1 MKKLSILL
9 GSFLF
14 SMLSHAQHTPYFA
27 TTPSLSPDAS
37 EVYFSYDG
45 DIWKVPTIGGQALRI
60 TALEGQEKNP
70 VLSPNG
76 KWLAFTS
83 NQYGNDDVFVLSL
96 ETGVI
101 SQLTFH
107 QAADKVESWSWDS
120 KTIYFT
126 SNRYNS
132 FGSYAVSVEGG
143 TAKPLFNTFFSTSDG
158 LVETPEGNYLFTN
171 SMESN
176 RQVAR
181 KRYKGA
187 NNPDILFYNPNTEEF
202 KKLTTYLGKDF
213 HPTVDRNGEIYYIS
227 DENTGEYNLYKL
239 ENNKPKALTS
249 FDRSIK
255 SPHVAA
261 NGQKV
266 VFEKGYQ
273 LYVYDV
279 KTNQTSK
286 IDYTAPSHYSLNKKE
301 SFKTERI
308 SYFDVSPDKEKIAFI
323 SRGVLFVADKEG
335 KFVTEIVNNG
345 ERVMEVKW
353 LKNNRDLLFS
363 QTYKG
368 YPNWYK
374 ISAKGG
380 EAKQLSKDLASNR
393 EIAFNPDLTKAVYLS
408 GRDKVRLL
416 DLKTLESKTI
426 VTDEIWG
433 FQNSAPSFSPDG
445 KYVLFTAMRDFEQD
459 VFIHNIKEE
468 KTINLTNTG
477 ITEAKPNRSLDVNY
491 IQCAINRTTPSYPFG
506 MQNSSIYRLALD
518 WYAEDFNN
526 EGFDQL
532 FEEKEEKKD
541 DKKSKKK
548 KEEAKETKPVVK
560 VNLNNLRDRVER
572 VSNRF
577 GTQNNPQVF
586 SDGKNTIVF
595 YNSNEDGGSYNFYK
609 KVYKPFEKPET
620 KKVTDG
626 YVRQI
631 VQTDKKTYF
640 LLTSKGVYSYN
651 EGNNKLNKISFK
663 HTFQK
668 DLEREFQQM
677 FEETWAGIDENFY
690 EENIHG
696 VDWATNK
703 KDYQAFVPYVRNRE
717 NLRVLLNDMLGE
729 LNSSHLGFNSRGK
742 EEKTRLSYYTSETG
756 LLFDEANP
764 YIVARIVDKSPA
776 MANHIN
782 ILAGDKLVAVNG
794 KKIDESIDRDYYFT
808 TSDKKED
815 VQLTFERNGKKF
827 DTNIKTITNEKL
839 RDLLYDEWIA
849 TNRANVKEWSD
860 DRIAYTYMKNMTGA
874 QLESFLLDM
883 VAEENNREGLI
894 LDLRFN
900 TGGNVH
906 DKVLSFLAQ
915 RPYLKW
921 KYRGGKKTTQ
931 SNFGPSAGPI
941 VLLVNQ
947 ASLSDAEMTAA
958 GFKELGLGTIIG
970 TETYRW
976 IIFTSSKG
984 LVDNSSYRVPAWGTY
999 TLKGENLE
1007 HTGVAPDIEVENT
1020 FLDNL
1025 KRNDP
1030 QLKRAIDE
1038 ILKQL

>member
-1 MKKLSILL
+1 MKKLILL
-9 GSFLF
+9 IGSFLF
-14 SMLSHAQHTPYFA
+14 ALLSYAQNTPHFA
-27 TTPSLSPDAS
+27 STPSLSPDAT
-37 EVYFSYDG
+37 EVYFSYDK
-45 DIWKVPTIGGQALRI
+45 DIWKVATKGGTAKRI
-60 TALEGQEKNP
+60 TALEGEEKNP
-70 VLSPNG
+70 MLSPDG
-76 KWLAFTS
+76 KHLAFTS
-83 NQYGNDDVFVLSL
+83 NQYGNDDVFVLSI

-101 SQLTFH
+101 TQLTFH
-107 QAADKVESWSWDS
+107 DAADKVESWSWDS

-143 TAKPLFNTFFSTSDG
+143 TAKPLFNTYYSTSDG
-158 LVETPEGNYLFTN
+158 LVETPDGNYLFTN

-187 NNPDILFYNPNTEEF
+187 NNPDILFFNPKTEEY
-202 KKLTTYLGKDF
+202 KRLTTYIGKDF
-213 HPTVDRNGEIYYIS
+213 NPTVDRNGKIYYIS
-227 DENTGEYNLYKL
+227 DENTGEYNLYQL
-239 ENNKPKALTS
+239 ENNQPKALTS
-249 FDRSIK
+249 FEHSIK

-266 VFEKGYQ
+266 VFEKEYQ
-273 LYVYDV
+273 LYLYDV
-279 KTNQTSK
+279 ETKQTSK
-286 IDYTAPSHYSLNKKE
+286 IEYTAPAHYSLDKKE

-308 SYFDVSPDKEKIAFI
+308 SYLDISPDGKKIAFV
-323 SRGVLFVADKEG
+323 SRGVLFVSDKEG
-335 KFVTEIVNNG
+335 EFVTEIVNNG

-353 LKNNRDLLFS
+353 LENNKDLLFS

-368 YPNWYK
+368 YPNWHK

-380 EAKQLSKDLASNR
+380 EVERLTKDLASNR
-393 EIAFNPDLTKAVYLS
+393 DIAFNPDLSQAVYLS
-408 GRDKVRLL
+408 GREEVRLM
-416 DLKTLESKTI
+416 DLKTLKSKTI

-459 VFIHNIKEE
+459 VFIHNIKDS

-477 ITEAKPNRSLDVNY
+477 VSEANPSWSPDGKY
-491 IQCAINRTTPSYPFG
+491 IYFTSNRTTPSYPFG
-506 MQNSSIYRLALD
+506 MQDASIYRLALD
-518 WYAEDFNN
+518 WYSEDFTK
-526 EGFDQL
+526 EGFDKL
-532 FEEKEEKKD
+532 FEEKKEEEKDTKKKD
-541 DKKSKKK
+541 DKKDT
-548 KEEAKETKPVVK
+548 KEPKPVVK
-560 VNLNNLRDRVER
+560 VNLKDLRDRVES

-577 GTQNNPQVF
+577 GTQNNPKVF
-586 SDGKNTIVF
+586 SDGDNTIVF
-595 YNSNEDGGSYNFYK
+595 YNSNEDGGKYNLYK
-609 KVYKPFEKPET
+609 KVYKPFKEPET
-620 KKVTDG
+620 KKVIEG
-626 YVRQI
+626 FVSQI
-631 VQTDKKTYF
+631 IQTDKKSYF
-640 LLTSKGVYSYN
+640 LRTSNGVFSYN
-651 EGNNKLNKISFK
+651 EGSDKSDKIDFK

-668 DLEREFQQM
+668 DLEQEFQQM

-690 EENIHG
+690 EENFHD
-696 VDWATNK
+696 VDWTATKNT
-703 KDYQAFVPYVRNRE
+703 YQAYVPYVQSRE
-717 NLRVLLNDMLGE
+717 NLRILLNDMLGE
-729 LNSSHLGFNSRGK
+729 LNASHLGFNSSGE
-742 EEKTRLSYYTSETG
+742 EEKTRLKYYTNETG
-756 LLFDEANP
+756 LLFKEDKP
-764 YIVARIVDKSPA
+764 YEVSKIVSKSPA
-776 MANHIN
+776 VASHVDIQ
-782 ILAGDKLVAVNG
+782 IGDKLVAVDG
-794 KKIDESIDRDYYFT
+794 KKIDENKDRDFYFT
-808 TSDKKED
+808 TPVRKDE
-815 VQLTFERNGKKF
+815 VQLTLERKGKQF
-827 DTNIKTITNEKL
+827 DVHLNTISNAKL

-849 TNRANVKEWSD
+849 TNRENVRQWSD
-860 DRIAYTYMKNMTGA
+860 DRIAYTYMKNMTGS

-906 DKVLSFLAQ
+906 DKVLNFLAQ

-931 SNFGPSAGPI
+931 TNFGPSAGPI
-941 VLLVNQ
+941 VLLINQ

-999 TLKGENLE
+999 TLDGENLE

-1025 KRNDP
+1025 KGNDP
-1030 QLKRAIDE
+1030 QLKRAIEE